1 MYIAA
6 TRQADRAGGIAATG
20 ASRGFVRNVPA
31 NVLALGAVSLVTD
44 VSAEMVT
51 AVLPTYFVLTLGL
64 SPLQYGLLDGTYFGV
79 TAFVRLLGGQI
90 ADRTRRRKLV
100 AGTGYGLSA
109 VCKLALP
116 LAGSSVTGLGL
127 ALAADRTGKGLRTAP
142 RDALISLSTPT
153 ADLGRAFGVHRAMDT
168 VGAFLGPLA
177 AFAVL
182 WATHD
187 AYDAVFVVSFCVAM
201 FAVLLMALYVRDHR
215 EPAPRRGA
223 ASLRAAFGL
232 LRLRQFRRTC
242 VAATLLGLLTVGDTF
257 VYLVLQHGFA
267 IPLRYFPLLP
277 LGTAGA
283 FLLLAMPLGRLADR
297 VGRFRVFLGGHLA
310 LLAAYAVAAAPTGGR
325 APGTVSTWAVLGLVL
340 GLQGLFYAATDGVL
354 MAATGPLL
362 PVHLRTSGL
371 ALLQTGQA
379 GARLVS
385 SVLFG
390 AAWTLY
396 GPGPALLVMGAGLA
410 GCLLLARRL
419 LPGRSPTDSACAEV
433 TG

>member
-6 TRQADRAGGIAATG
+6 TRRADQAGGIASAK
-20 ASRGFVRNVPA
+20 APRRFARNVPA

-44 VSAEMVT
+44 ISSEMVT

-64 SPLQYGLLDGTYFGV
+64 SPLQYGLLDGTYFGI
-79 TAFVRLLGGQI
+79 TAFVRLLGGQV

-109 VCKLALP
+109 VCKLGLP
-116 LAGSSVTGLGL
+116 LAGSSITGLGL
-127 ALAADRTGKGLRTAP
+127 VLAADRTGKGLRTAP
-142 RDALISLSTPT
+142 RDALITLSTP
-153 ADLGRAFGVHRAMDT
+153 APDLGRAFGVHRAMDT

-187 AYDAVFVVSFCVAM
+187 AYDAVFVVSFCVAS
-201 FAVLLMALYVRDHR
+201 FAVLLMALYVRDHH
-215 EPAPRRGA
+215 EPVGPRRES
-223 ASLRAAFGL
+223 SLRAAFAL
-232 LRLRQFRRTC
+232 LRLRPFRRTC
-242 VAATLLGLLTVGDTF
+242 MAATMLGLLTVGDTF
-257 VYLVLQHGFA
+257 VYLVLQHGFD

-283 FLLLAMPLGRLADR
+283 YLLLAVPLGRLADR

-310 LLAAYAVAAAPTGGR
+310 LLAAYAVAAAPDGDRT
-325 APGTVSTWAVLGLVL
+325 PGSLLLWTVLSAVLV
-340 GLQGLFYAATDGVL
+340 LQGLFYAATDGVL
-354 MAATGPLL
+354 MAAAGPLL

-379 GARLVS
+379 GARLFS

-390 AAWTLY
+390 AAWTLW
-396 GPGPALLVMGAGLA
+396 GAGPALLVMGVGLA
-410 GCLLLARRL
+410 AALVVARWL
-419 LPGRSPTDSACAEV
+419 LPSRSPLPEV

>member
-6 TRQADRAGGIAATG
+6 TRRADQAGGIASARTPRRF
-20 ASRGFVRNVPA
+20 ARNVPA

-44 VSAEMVT
+44 VSSEMVT

-79 TAFVRLLGGQI
+79 TAFVRLLGGQV

-100 AGTGYGLSA
+100 AGSGYGLSA
-109 VCKLALP
+109 VCKLGLP

-127 ALAADRTGKGLRTAP
+127 VLAADRTGKGLRTAP
-142 RDALISLSTPT
+142 RDALITLSTP
-153 ADLGRAFGVHRAMDT
+153 APDLGRAFGVHRAMDT
-168 VGAFLGPLA
+168 IGAFLGPLA

-187 AYDAVFVVSFCVAM
+187 AYDAVFVVSFCVAV

-215 EPAPRRGA
+215 EPAGPRRES
-223 ASLRAAFGL
+223 SLRAAFAL
-232 LRLRQFRRTC
+232 LRLGPFRRAC
-242 VAATLLGLLTVGDTF
+242 VAATVLGLLTVGDTF
-257 VYLVLQHGFA
+257 VYLVLQQGFD

-283 FLLLAMPLGRLADR
+283 YLLLAVPLGRLADR
-297 VGRFRVFLGGHLA
+297 VGPFRVFLGGHLA
-310 LLAAYAVAAAPTGGR
+310 LLAAYAVAAAPTGDR
-325 APGTVSTWAVLGLVL
+325 TPGTPLLWTVLLSVL
-340 GLQGLFYAATDGVL
+340 FLQGLFYAATDGVL

-379 GARLVS
+379 GARMVS

-390 AAWTLY
+390 AAWTLW
-396 GPGPALLVMGAGLA
+396 GSRPALLAMGVGMA
-410 GCLLLARRL
+410 GCLVLARRL
-419 LPGRSPTDSACAEV
+419 LPSRSPLPEV

>member
-6 TRQADRAGGIAATG
+6 TRRADQAGGITAAK
-20 ASRGFVRNVPA
+20 APRRFARNVPA

-44 VSAEMVT
+44 ISSEMVT

-79 TAFVRLLGGQI
+79 TAFVRLLGGQV

-109 VCKLALP
+109 VCKLGLP

-127 ALAADRTGKGLRTAP
+127 VLAADRTGKGLRTAP
-142 RDALISLSTPT
+142 RDALITLSTP
-153 ADLGRAFGVHRAMDT
+153 APDLGRAFGVHRAMDT

-201 FAVLLMALYVRDHR
+201 FAVLLMALYVRDHH
-215 EPAPRRGA
+215 EPPVPRRES
-223 ASLRAAFGL
+223 SLRAAFAL
-232 LRLRQFRRTC
+232 LRLRPFRRTC
-242 VAATLLGLLTVGDTF
+242 LAATMLGLLTVGDTF
-257 VYLVLQHGFA
+257 VYLVLQHGFD

-283 FLLLAMPLGRLADR
+283 YLLLAVPLGRLADR

-310 LLAAYAVAAAPTGGR
+310 LLAAYAVAAAPDGGG
-325 APGTVSTWAVLGLVL
+325 APGTLLLWTVLLSVLV
-340 GLQGLFYAATDGVL
+340 LQGLFYAATDGVL
-354 MAATGPLL
+354 MAAAGPLL

-379 GARLVS
+379 GARLFS

-390 AAWTLY
+390 AAWTLW
-396 GPGPALLVMGAGLA
+396 GSGPALLVMGAGLVGA
-410 GCLLLARRL
+410 LVVARRL
-419 LPGRSPTDSACAEV
+419 LPSRTALPEV

>member
-6 TRQADRAGGIAATG
+6 TRRADQAGGRTAVGT
-20 ASRGFVRNVPA
+20 SRGFTRNVPA
-31 NVLALGAVSLVTD
+31 NVLALGTVSLVTD
-44 VSAEMVT
+44 ISAEMVT
-51 AVLPTYFVLTLGL
+51 AVLPTYLVLTLGL
-64 SPLQYGLLDGTYFGV
+64 SPLQYGLLDGGWFGV
-79 TAFVRLLGGQI
+79 TAMVRLLGGQI

-109 VCKLALP
+109 VCKLGLP
-116 LAGSSVTGLGL
+116 LVGSSVAGLGL
-127 ALAADRTGKGLRTAP
+127 VLAADRTGKGLRTAP
-142 RDALISLSTPT
+142 RDALITLSTPT
-153 ADLGRAFGVHRAMDT
+153 PHLGRAFGVHRAMDT

-182 WATHD
+182 WTTHD
-187 AYDAVFVVSFCVAM
+187 AYDAVFVVSFCVAT
-201 FAVLLMALYVRDHR
+201 FGVLLLMLYVRDHR
-215 EPAPRRGA
+215 EPAPPRRS

-232 LRLRQFRRTC
+232 LRLAPFRRTC
-242 VAATLLGLLTVGDTF
+242 VAAALLGLLTVGDTF
-257 VYLVLQHGFA
+257 VYLVLQRGFD

-283 FLLLAMPLGRLADR
+283 FLLLAVPIGRLADR

-310 LLAAYAVAAAPTGGR
+310 LLAAYLVAAAPTGGH
-325 APGTVSTWAVLGLVL
+325 ASGTASRWAVLLLVL

-354 MAATGPLL
+354 MAAAGPLL

-379 GARLVS
+379 GARLLS
-385 SVLFG
+385 SVVFG
-390 AAWTLY
+390 AAWTLW
-396 GPGPALLVMGAGLA
+396 GAGPALYAMGAGLA

-419 LPGRSPTDSACAEV
+419 LPSAPLDPEV

>member
-6 TRQADRAGGIAATG
+6 TRRADQAGGIASAK
-20 ASRGFVRNVPA
+20 APRKFARNVPA

-44 VSAEMVT
+44 ISSEMVT

-79 TAFVRLLGGQI
+79 TAFVRLLGGQV

-109 VCKLALP
+109 VCKLGLP

-127 ALAADRTGKGLRTAP
+127 VLAADRTGKGLRTAP
-142 RDALISLSTPT
+142 RDALITLSTP
-153 ADLGRAFGVHRAMDT
+153 APDLGRAFGVHRAMDT
-168 VGAFLGPLA
+168 IGAFLGPLA

-187 AYDAVFVVSFCVAM
+187 AYDAVFVVSFCVAV
-201 FAVLLMALYVRDHR
+201 FAVLLMALYVRDHH
-215 EPAPRRGA
+215 EPAGPRRES
-223 ASLRAAFGL
+223 SLRAAFAL
-232 LRLRQFRRTC
+232 LRLRPFRRTC
-242 VAATLLGLLTVGDTF
+242 VAATMLGLLTVGDTF
-257 VYLVLQHGFA
+257 VYLVLQHGFD

-283 FLLLAMPLGRLADR
+283 YLLLAVPLGRLADR

-310 LLAAYAVAAAPTGGR
+310 LLAAYAVAAAPNGGR
-325 APGTVSTWAVLGLVL
+325 APGPLLMWTVLLGVLVL
-340 GLQGLFYAATDGVL
+340 QGMFYAATDGVL
-354 MAATGPLL
+354 MAAAGPLL

-379 GARLVS
+379 GARLFS

-390 AAWTLY
+390 AAWTLW
-396 GPGPALLVMGAGLA
+396 GSGPALLVMGAGLTGA
-410 GCLLLARRL
+410 LVVARRL
-419 LPGRSPTDSACAEV
+419 LPSRSPLPEV

>member
-6 TRQADRAGGIAATG
+6 SRRSDQAGGIAAAGTPRRFMR
-20 ASRGFVRNVPA
+20 AVPA
-31 NVLALGAVSLVTD
+31 NVIALGTVSLVTD
-44 VSAEMVT
+44 ISSEMVT
-51 AVLPTYFVLTLGL
+51 AVLPAYFVLTLGL

-79 TAFVRLLGGQI
+79 TAFVRLLGGQV

-109 VCKLALP
+109 ACKLALP
-116 LAGSSVTGLGL
+116 MAGSSLTGLGVV
-127 ALAADRTGKGLRTAP
+127 LAADRTGKGLRTAP
-142 RDALISLSTPT
+142 RDALISLSTPPSE
-153 ADLGRAFGVHRAMDT
+153 LGRAFGVHRAMDT
-168 VGAFLGPLA
+168 FGAFLGPLA

-187 AYDAVFVVSFCVAM
+187 AYDAVFVVSFCVAT
-201 FAVLLMALYVRDHR
+201 FAVLLLALYVRDHR
-215 EPAPRRGA
+215 EPARPRRA
-223 ASLRAAFGL
+223 ATLRAAFGL
-232 LRLRQFRRTC
+232 LRLPRFRRTC
-242 VAATLLGLLTVGDTF
+242 VAATVLGLLTVGDTF
-257 VYLVLQHGFA
+257 VYLVLQRNFD

-277 LGTAGA
+277 LGTAA
-283 FLLLAMPLGRLADR
+283 AYLLLAVPLGRLADR

-310 LLAAYAVAAAPTGGR
+310 LLATYAVAAAPTGGR
-325 APGTVSTWAVLGLVL
+325 VSGGVLLWTVLLAVL

-354 MAATGPLL
+354 MAAVGPLL
-362 PVHLRTSGL
+362 PTHLRTSGM

-390 AAWTLY
+390 AVWTLW
-396 GPGPALLVMGAGLA
+396 GSDTALLAMGAGLA
-410 GCLLLARRL
+410 GCLVLARRL
-419 LPGRSPTDSACAEV
+419 LPSHAPEV